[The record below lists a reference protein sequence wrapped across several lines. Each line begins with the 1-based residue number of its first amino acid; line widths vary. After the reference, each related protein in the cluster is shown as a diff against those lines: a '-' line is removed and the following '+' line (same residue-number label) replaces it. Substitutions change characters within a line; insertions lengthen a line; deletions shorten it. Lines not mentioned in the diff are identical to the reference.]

1 MKKGPPV
8 RPLCDASDSYGHRLS
23 YFISRILREISDNE
37 PTVCD
42 STEDMLAAINEAN
55 ESGKIKPNVVIGS
68 LDVKALY
75 PSLDLDFTID
85 VVSEEFYQSEVKI
98 DGVDYDELGLYLSLN
113 RDEDYLR
120 ERELLQ
126 YCPRRKSNRG
136 APPKITASGISV
148 QKDNRFKPWNKPS
161 MEPDES
167 VQRLMLKEALKIVLN
182 TLMKNHVYNFNNEL
196 RKQKEG
202 GAIGMDITG
211 ELAKV
216 FMTWWDK
223 QAIELSLIHI

>member
-1 MKKGPPV
+1 MV
-8 RPLCDASDSYGHRLS
+8 
-23 YFISRILREISDNE
+23 
-37 PTVCD
+37 
-42 STEDMLAAINEAN
+42 
-55 ESGKIKPNVVIGS
+55 
-68 LDVKALY
+68 
-75 PSLDLDFTID
+75 
-85 VVSEEFYQSEVKI
+85 YQSEVKI

-120 ERELLQ
+120 EKELLQ
-126 YCPRRKSNRG
+126 YCPTRKSNRG

-167 VQRLMLKEALKIVLN
+167 IQRLMLKEALKIVLN

-223 QAIELSLIHI
+223 QAIERLRRLDMEPVLYKRYVDDINIATEALEEGYEYKDGRLVRNEEA